1 MNLYKNGI
9 TLVIENPTEI
19 ARLKKA
25 GYKEPVAVVE
35 EVKAPSVP
43 EGEAPEKDEG
53 EKEQPETLL
62 VVEEKKAPKE
72 PKKAGK

>member
-1 MNLYKNGI
+1 MKLSKKGI
-9 TLVIENPTEI
+9 TFTVDNPTEI

-43 EGEAPEKDEG
+43 EVK
-53 EKEQPETLL
+53 KEQPETLP

-72 PKKAGK
+72 SKKAGK